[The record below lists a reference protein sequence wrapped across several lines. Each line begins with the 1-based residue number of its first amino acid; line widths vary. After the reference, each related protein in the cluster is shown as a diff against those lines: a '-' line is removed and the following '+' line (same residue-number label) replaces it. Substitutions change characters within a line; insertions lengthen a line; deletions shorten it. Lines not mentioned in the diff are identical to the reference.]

1 MENAK
6 EKQDLKPYL
15 VEFKGC
21 YLTGQLIIISTTKR
35 RAFNKAKKEIESMS
49 LSIDGFT
56 MDDVT
61 EIDTSKESTIVI
73 SNGDY

>member
-1 MENAK
+1 MLLN
-6 EKQDLKPYL
+6 
-15 VEFKGC
+15 
-21 YLTGQLIIISTTKR
+21 T
-35 RAFNKAKKEIESMS
+35 
-49 LSIDGFT
+49 DGFT